1 MTTPNRLAVL
11 SCAALVAT
19 TAAGCASVE
28 KAATG
33 GDNGAAITLGT
44 TNGTTVL
51 DPAGAYEI
59 GSWLVL
65 NNSFQ
70 SLLAFP
76 PGATLPQPDAAES
89 CQFTGNDT
97 MTYTCTLK
105 TGLKFTNG
113 HPVTAEDVK
122 YSIDRTKKINDPA
135 GPLPL
140 LSTIKSVETNGD
152 REVTFHLETPDAVFP
167 AKLASP
173 AGAIV
178 DHAVFPADKL
188 LENDKLVGSGA
199 YKIDAIENHGKSPA
213 KVTLSPNPTY
223 KGSATKPENSK
234 FTVRFYEKADELK
247 AALDKGEVDVADN
260 SLEPATAAQIK
271 NDDQSGKGNLRVAEG
286 DSGETFY
293 LVFNTKDDI
302 GGKQPVRQAVAQ
314 LLDRKALAHDVYA
327 GTVLPLYSVVP
338 AGVVGH
344 NTAFFDKYGEPDIA
358 KAKKILTDAHISTP
372 VKLNLTWS
380 RSRAGAAELENVKK
394 QLDASGLFQVTV
406 QQEPDWNTFIANW
419 SNNSYQAYL
428 IGWTPDYVDADNYI
442 TPLVVGGGAFHNN
455 WDDPQISTKL
465 VPESIKLTDRTG
477 GGAYAIIQ
485 NRLADAVPM
494 VPLYQNK
501 SFYVYRTGVTGV
513 DSTVDNTSRF
523 RFWEIGRTGKK

>member
-11 SCAALVAT
+11 SCAALVVT

-28 KAATG
+28 KVAGG
-33 GDNGAAITLGT
+33 GDGNGAAITLGT
-44 TNGTTVL
+44 TNGATVF
-51 DPAGAYEI
+51 DPAGAYQI

-70 SLLAFP
+70 SLLSFP
-76 PGATLPQPDAAES
+76 PGATVPQPDAAES

-97 MTYTCTLK
+97 MTYKCTLK
-105 TGLKFTNG
+105 AGLKFTNG

-135 GPLPL
+135 GPVPL
-140 LSTIKSVETNGD
+140 LSTIKSVEATGELD
-152 REVTFHLETPDAVFP
+152 VVFHLETPDAVLP

-178 DHAVFPADKL
+178 DHQVFPADKL
-188 LENDKLVGSGA
+188 LPNDKLVGSGA
-199 YKIDAIENHGKSPA
+199 YRIDAIENRGTSPS

-223 KGSATKPENSK
+223 HGAATKPENSK
-234 FTVRFYEKADELK
+234 FTVRYYEKTDDLK
-247 AALDKGEVDVADN
+247 AAVEKGEVDVADN
-260 SLEPATAAQIK
+260 SLDPATAAQIK

-293 LVFNTKDDI
+293 LVFNTKDDV
-302 GGKQPVRQAVAQ
+302 GGKQAVRQAMAQ
-314 LLDRKALAHDVYA
+314 LIDRKALAHDVYA

-344 NTAFFDKYGEPDIA
+344 NTAFFDKYGEPDVA
-358 KAKKILTDAHISTP
+358 KAKKYLTDAHITTP
-372 VKLNLTWS
+372 VKINLTWS

-394 QLDASGLFQVTV
+394 QLEASGLFQVTV
-406 QQEPDWNTFIANW
+406 QQEPDWDTFIANW
-419 SNNSYQAYL
+419 SNDSYQAYL
-428 IGWTPDYVDADNYI
+428 IGWTPDYVDADDYI
-442 TPLVVGGGAFHNN
+442 SPLVVGGGAFHNN

-465 VPESIKLTDRTG
+465 VPDSIKMTDRTG

-501 SFYVYRTGVTGV
+501 SFYVYKNGVTGV
-513 DSTVDNTSRF
+513 DTTVDNTSRF
-523 RFWEIGRTGKK
+523 RFWLIGRNKK

>member
-11 SCAALVAT
+11 SCAALVVT

-28 KAATG
+28 KVANG

-51 DPAGAYEI
+51 DPAGAYDI
-59 GSWLVL
+59 GAWLVL

-76 PGATLPQPDAAES
+76 PGATVPQPDAAES
-89 CQFTGNDT
+89 CQFTGSDA
-97 MTYTCTLK
+97 MTYKCTLK
-105 TGLKFTNG
+105 AGLKFTNG

-122 YSIDRTKKINDPA
+122 FSIERVKKINDPT
-135 GPLPL
+135 GPSPL
-140 LSTIKSVETNGD
+140 LSTIKSVDANGD
-152 REVTFHLETPDAVFP
+152 LEVVFHLETPDAVLP
-167 AKLASP
+167 AKLSSP

-178 DHAVFPADKL
+178 DHQVFPADKL
-188 LENDKLVGSGA
+188 LANDKLVGSGP
-199 YKIDAIENHGKSPA
+199 YRVDAIENQGKSPS

-223 KGSATKPENSK
+223 RGSATKPENSK
-234 FTVRFYEKADELK
+234 FAVRFYEKAEDLK

-260 SLEPATAAQIK
+260 GLDPAVAAQIK

-286 DSGETFY
+286 DSAATFY
-293 LVFNTKDDI
+293 LVFNTKDEV
-302 GGKQPVRQAVAQ
+302 GGKQAIRQAAAQ
-314 LLDRKALAHDVYA
+314 LIDRKALAHDVYA

-344 NTAFFDKYGEPDIA
+344 NTAFFDKYGEPDVA

-372 VKLNLTWS
+372 VKLTMTWS
-380 RSRAGAAELENVKK
+380 RSRAGAAELEAVKK

-406 QQEPDWNTFIANW
+406 QQENDWNTFLANW
-419 SNNSYQAYL
+419 SNDSYQSYL
-428 IGWTPDYVDADNYI
+428 IGWTPDYVDADDYI
-442 TPLVVGGGAFHNN
+442 SPLVVNGGAFHNN
-455 WDDPQISTKL
+455 YDNAQISNKL
-465 VPESIKLTDRTG
+465 VPESIKMTDRTG
-477 GGAYAIIQ
+477 AGAYAQIQ
-485 NRLADAVPM
+485 NILADAVPM

-501 SFYVYRTGVTGV
+501 SFYVYKNGVTGV
-513 DSTVDNTSRF
+513 DTTVDNTSRF
-523 RFWEIGRTGKK
+523 RFWLIGRNKK

>member
-11 SCAALVAT
+11 SCAALVVT

-28 KAATG
+28 KVANG
-33 GDNGAAITLGT
+33 GDSGAAITLGT

-51 DPAGAYEI
+51 DPAGAYDI

-76 PGATLPQPDAAES
+76 PGATVPQPDAAES
-89 CQFTGNDT
+89 CQFTGSDT
-97 MTYTCTLK
+97 MTYKCTLK
-105 TGLKFTNG
+105 SGLKFTNG

-122 YSIDRTKKINDPA
+122 FSIERTKKINDPS

-140 LSTIKSVETNGD
+140 LATIKSVETSGD
-152 REVTFHLETPDAVFP
+152 LDVTFHLETPDAVFP

-178 DHAVFPADKL
+178 DHQVFPADKL
-188 LENDKLVGSGA
+188 LANDKLVGSGP
-199 YKIDAIENHGKSPA
+199 YKVDGIENRGTTPA

-223 KGSATKPENSK
+223 RGSATKPENSK
-234 FTVRFYEKADELK
+234 FSVRYYEKPDDLK
-247 AALDKGEVDVADN
+247 AALDKGEVDIADN
-260 SLEPATAAQIK
+260 GLDPATAAQIK
-271 NDDQSGKGNLRVAEG
+271 NDSQAGSGNLKVAES
-286 DSGETFY
+286 DSAEAFY
-293 LVFNTKDDI
+293 LVFNTKDETA
-302 GGKQPVRQAVAQ
+302 GNQAVRQAAAQ
-314 LLDRKALAHDVYA
+314 LIDRKALAHDVYA

-344 NTAFFDKYGEPDIA
+344 NTAFFDKYGEPDVA
-358 KAKKILTDAHISTP
+358 KAKRILTAAHITTP
-372 VKLNLTWS
+372 VKLTLTWS
-380 RSRAGAAELENVKK
+380 RSRAGAAELEGIKK

-406 QQEPDWNTFIANW
+406 QQEPDWKSFLAGW

-428 IGWTPDYVDADNYI
+428 IGWTPDYVDADDYI
-442 TPLVVGGGAFHNN
+442 SPLVVDGGAFHNN
-455 WDDPQISTKL
+455 WDNPQISTKL

-477 GGAYAIIQ
+477 GGAYAQIQ
-485 NRLADAVPM
+485 NILADAVPM

-501 SFYVYRTGVTGV
+501 SFYVYKAGVTGV
-513 DSTVDNTSRF
+513 DTTVDNTSRF
-523 RFWEIGRTGKK
+523 RFWQIGRTKK

>member
-28 KAATG
+28 KVANG

-70 SLLAFP
+70 SLLSFP
-76 PGATLPQPDAAES
+76 PGATVPQPDAAES
-89 CQFTGNDT
+89 CQFTGSDT
-97 MTYTCTLK
+97 MTYKCTLK
-105 TGLKFTNG
+105 SGLKFTNG

-122 YSIDRTKKINDPA
+122 FSIDRTKKINDPT
-135 GPLPL
+135 GPTPL

-152 REVTFHLETPDAVFP
+152 SEVIFHLETPDAVLP

-178 DHAVFPADKL
+178 DHQVFPADKL
-188 LENDKLVGSGA
+188 LANDKLVGSGP
-199 YKIDAIENHGKSPA
+199 YRIDAIENKGPSPA
-213 KVTLSPNPTY
+213 KITLSPNATY
-223 KGSATKPENSK
+223 QGAAGKPENSK
-234 FTVRFYEKADELK
+234 FTVRFYEKAEDLK
-247 AALDKGEVDVADN
+247 AGLDKGEIDIAANGLD
-260 SLEPATAAQIK
+260 PATAAQIK
-271 NDDQSGKGNLRVAEG
+271 TDDQSGKGNLRVAEG
-286 DSGETFY
+286 DSAETFY
-293 LVFNTKDDI
+293 LVFNTKDEV
-302 GGKQPVRQAVAQ
+302 GGKQAVRQAMAQ

-344 NTAFFDKYGEPDIA
+344 NTAFFDKYGEPDVA
-358 KAKKILTDAHISTP
+358 KAKKLLTDAHITTP
-372 VKLNLTWS
+372 VKINLTWS

-406 QQEPDWNTFIANW
+406 QQEADWNTFLANW

-428 IGWTPDYVDADNYI
+428 IGWTPDYVDADDYI
-442 TPLVVGGGAFHNN
+442 SPLVVEGGAFHNN
-455 WDDPQISTKL
+455 WDNPQISNKL
-465 VPESIKLTDRTG
+465 VPDSIKLTDRTG
-477 GGAYAIIQ
+477 AGAYAQIQ
-485 NRLADAVPM
+485 NILADSVPM
-494 VPLYQNK
+494 LPLYQNK
-501 SFYVYRTGVTGV
+501 SFYVYKNGVTGV
-513 DSTVDNTSRF
+513 DTTVDNTSRF
-523 RFWEIGRTGKK
+523 RFWLIGRNKK